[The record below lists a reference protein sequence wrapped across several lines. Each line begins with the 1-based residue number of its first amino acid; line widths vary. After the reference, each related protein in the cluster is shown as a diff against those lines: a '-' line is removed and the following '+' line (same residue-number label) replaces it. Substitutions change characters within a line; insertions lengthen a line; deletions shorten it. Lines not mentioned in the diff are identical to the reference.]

1 MSDRRDRRRLR
12 PAPLPPH
19 AEVQAGLQPAP
30 PQSALASLDRA
41 LGYFGDARYVCF
53 RYEPRGE
60 EVVWNDGRSYG
71 FGAGGWQPF
80 LDHVAPAAK
89 TCGADGLADV
99 LVVDRT
105 DRRAY
110 FASRPAGEAFVTRQ
124 GRLAWGES
132 KALTVP
138 LVGIAGEE

>member
-12 PAPLPPH
+12 PAALPSPV
-19 AEVQAGLQPAP
+19 EVLAGFQAAP
-30 PQSALASLDRA
+30 PQSSLASLDRS

-71 FGAGGWQPF
+71 FGAGGWQSF

-89 TCGADGLADV
+89 TCGVDRLADV

-110 FASRPAGEAFVTRQ
+110 FATRQTAEAFVARQ
-124 GRLAWGES
+124 GGPPAPVVYPRFS
-132 KALTVP
+132 SVQSAL
-138 LVGIAGEE
+138 